1 MKKVIQSTVMFL
13 LSCLVVGIV
22 FIGGPRAVAE
32 AEDVVLKATL
42 AAPKDR
48 WDLLIPAA
56 LEELKN
62 RHPDQNIEIEYEVLP
77 YDKTREK
84 LLAMMA
90 AGTANDLISV
100 DCIWLGE
107 FAEGG
112 FLEDLTDRVN
122 QWGRMDEWFE
132 ENRKGGLYKDRY
144 YGIWSWTDA
153 RVLWYWKDLLA
164 EAGVNPEDLQ
174 TWDGYIASAKKLNEA
189 LRPKGIEGV
198 HLVGAGHSPDMWFP
212 YLWMLGG
219 DILTQKEGKWFPA
232 YDSAEGIKGLEFLQA
247 QVAAG
252 IKPQTDHF
260 WGQEF
265 ADKKFAVM
273 LEGSWLLGKFPQ
285 EEWPTLEEKI
295 GMLPMFPVPEKGAET
310 ATMMGGWMLALPST
324 STHKDLAWEFL
335 TILEDPDILTEML
348 AQFAYLPTQMTITEQ
363 DPYRATMQE
372 AIPFF
377 DELVKVLPQG
387 RNRPNIA
394 QYPELAEHIRIA
406 IEEVYYGKKDPDQAL
421 ADAAE
426 KSAKA
431 LGW

>member
-1 MKKVIQSTVMFL
+1 MKKIIQTSVLIALSWIVIGM
-13 LSCLVVGIV
+13 G
-22 FIGGPRAVAE
+22 IGGLTVVAE
-32 AEDVVLKATL
+32 AEDIVLKATL

-56 LEELKN
+56 MEVLKS
-62 RHPDQNIEIEYEVLP
+62 RHPDQNIDIEYEVLP

-90 AGTANDLISV
+90 AGTENDLISV

-112 FLEDLTDRVN
+112 FLEDITAQFE
-122 QWGRMDEWFE
+122 QWGRLDEFFE

-144 YGIWSWTDA
+144 YGIWSWTDV

-174 TWDGYIASAKKLNEA
+174 TWDGYIASAKKLNET

-219 DILTQKEGKWFPA
+219 DILTQKDGKWFPA
-232 YDSAEGIKGLEFLQA
+232 YNSPEGIKALEFLQT
-247 QVAAG
+247 QVEAG
-252 IKPQTDHF
+252 VKPQTDHF

-273 LEGSWLLGKFPQ
+273 LEGSWLLGKFPT
-285 EEWPTLEEKI
+285 EEWPTLQEKI
-295 GMLPMFPVPEKGAET
+295 GMLPMFPVPEKGADT

-324 STHKDLAWEFL
+324 SAHKDLAWEL
-335 TILEDPDILTEML
+335 LEILQDPDVLTEML
-348 AQFAYLPTQMTITEQ
+348 AQYAYLPTQRTITEQ
-363 DPYRATMQE
+363 EPYATTMGE

-377 DELVKVLPQG
+377 DEFAEALPQG

-394 QYPELAEHIRIA
+394 QYPELAEHIRLA
-406 IEEVYYGKKDPDQAL
+406 IEEVYYGKKSPEEAL
-421 ADAAE
+421 NDAAK
-426 KSAKA
+426 KSADV

>member
-1 MKKVIQSTVMFL
+1 MKKVIQVTVIFL
-13 LSCLVVGIV
+13 LSCFVGGMVLVGA
-22 FIGGPRAVAE
+22 PNRAE
-32 AEDVVLKATL
+32 AEDIVLKATL

-56 LEELKN
+56 MEELKS
-62 RHPDQNIEIEYEVLP
+62 RHPDQKIDIEYEVLP

-90 AGTANDLISV
+90 AGTENDLISV

-112 FLEDLTDRVN
+112 FLEDLSDRVS

-144 YGIWSWTDA
+144 YGIWSWTDV

-164 EAGVNPEDLQ
+164 DAGVNPEDLQ
-174 TWDGYIASAKKLNEA
+174 TWDGYIASAKKLNET

-219 DILTQKEGKWFPA
+219 EILTTKDGKLYPA
-232 YDSAEGIKGLEFLQA
+232 YDSAEGIKALEFLKA
-247 QVAAG
+247 QVDAG

-273 LEGSWLLGKFPQ
+273 LEGSWLLGKFPK
-285 EEWPTLEEKI
+285 EEWPTLKEKI

-310 ATMMGGWMLALPST
+310 STMMGGWMLALPST
-324 STHKDLAWEFL
+324 STHKDLAWELL
-335 TILEDPDILTEML
+335 TILEDPAVLTDML
-348 AQFAYLPTQMTITEQ
+348 AQFAYLPTQKTITEQ
-363 DPYRATMQE
+363 EPYATTMRE

-377 DELVKVLPQG
+377 DELAEVLPQG

-394 QYPELAEHIRIA
+394 QYPEIAEHIRVA
-406 IEEVYYGKKDPDQAL
+406 IEEVYYGKKSPDQAL
-421 ADAAE
+421 ADAAA
-426 KSAKA
+426 KSAKV

>member
-1 MKKVIQSTVMFL
+1 MKKVIQVTVIFL
-13 LSCLVVGIV
+13 LSC
-22 FIGGPRAVAE
+22 FIGGMVLVGTSNIAE
-32 AEDVVLKATL
+32 AEDIVLKATL

-56 LEELKN
+56 LEELKS
-62 RHPDQNIEIEYEVLP
+62 RHPDQKIDIEYEVLP

-90 AGTANDLISV
+90 AGTENDLISV

-112 FLEDLTDRVN
+112 FLEDITDHVN
-122 QWGRMDEWFE
+122 SWGRMNEWFE

-144 YGIWSWTDA
+144 YGIWSWTDV

-164 EAGVNPEDLQ
+164 EAGVNPEDLH
-174 TWDGYIASAKKLNEA
+174 TWDGYIASAKKLNET

-198 HLVGAGHSPDMWFP
+198 QLVGAGHSPDMWFP
-212 YLWMLGG
+212 YLWMFGG
-219 DILTQKEGKWFPA
+219 EILTTKDGKLYPA
-232 YDSAEGIKGLEFLQA
+232 YDSEEGIKALEFLKA
-247 QVAAG
+247 QVDAG

-273 LEGSWLLGKFPQ
+273 LEGSWLLGKFPK
-285 EEWPTLEEKI
+285 EEWPTLKEKI
-295 GMLPMFPVPEKGAET
+295 GMLPIFPVPEKGVET
-310 ATMMGGWMLALPST
+310 STMMGGWMLALPST

-335 TILEDPDILTEML
+335 TILEDPAVLTDML
-348 AQFAYLPTQMTITEQ
+348 AQFAYLPTQKTITEQ
-363 DPYRATMQE
+363 EPYATTMRE

-377 DELVKVLPQG
+377 DELAEVLPQG

-394 QYPELAEHIRIA
+394 EYPELAEHIRVA
-406 IEEVYYGKKDPDQAL
+406 IEEVYYGKKSPDQAL
-421 ADAAE
+421 ADAVA
-426 KSAKA
+426 KSAKV